1 MEKINLDNIKELKIE
16 VALNKFNEKKGF
28 KAMSK
33 SKLSKIVLKGNGLTE
48 KANNELMSAWING
61 KRYSSLRP
69 KYIKRI
75 ANALEVTTDFLLNN

>member
-33 SKLSKIVLKGNGLTE
+33 SELSENT
-48 KANNELMSAWING
+48 KA
-61 KRYSSLRP
+61 SSKPR
-69 KYIKRI
+69 
-75 ANALEVTTDFLLNN
+75 V